1 MKTLKS
7 MKVMRMIFV
16 IGLIFLLASCGE
28 NAKTVT
34 FKDYDGTILKEEL
47 VEHGKSATAPEV
59 PSREG
64 YIFKGWN
71 KIFNNVTENMTV
83 YTVWEIK
90 PSGDISIEILDGEY
104 LGKDIYALDVDNE
117 LFSLSLIGVVKTHE
131 KASWKLYFDIYATN
145 EILSKTVYLDIGDN
159 IFYILIT
166 AEDGN
171 IKLNTIIIR
180 RLPIYTVSF
189 NTQGGSYISPQYIQ
203 EKDFVKD
210 PNSPTKTGYTFDKWD
225 FNFDSPILGDITINA
240 LWTSNKYKITYDTN
254 GGILNNNNIH
264 EVAFGSSYAL
274 REPIRV
280 GYTFDGWYEGS
291 NKFIQQSYWYIARN
305 IELTAKW
312 KANEYMITYDPNG
325 GTLNSNTQKVFYAD
339 GYTLKE
345 PTREGYTFKGWY
357 IDNNKIEDG
366 IWNIASNKTLVAKWE
381 ANKYQINYDISDEL
395 MEQTQIVMYDNQ
407 YELITPKREDF
418 IFIGWYYNNILF
430 TNGIWDLLNDITLTP
445 KWSLENITLSG
456 ETYIYN
462 GEVRSLEIEGKLPE
476 GIEVDYINNDK
487 VNAGDYQV
495 TAKFVDTTGIIEN
508 IESLYAN
515 LVIKILQAPQNVS
528 INNGILSWDEVEGAV
543 SYKVI
548 VNDIEYITTN
558 TYYNFS
564 TVDTINIYVISINE
578 NGQSD
583 KAGIIYAENGKTYI
597 NYGKYPQTVVSDNSL
612 ILALNNLTETNSLGY
627 YEYEG
632 SEYAKLTATPYS
644 SGYKFS
650 DNTTVISGTTYYFKV
665 EPIKWRVISNN
676 DGTIQ
681 LLSEYILEN
690 QYYHPNTD
698 SRTIDGKTI
707 YSNNYEHSC
716 IRGWLNNEF
725 YNKAFGTLDQSAIL
739 TTLVDNSAST
749 TSSSSNSY
757 ASNNTNDKIYLL
769 SYQDNLT
776 YFNDNASRQAK
787 TTDYSRAKGAYM
799 STTTSYYGNSTWWLR
814 SPDSNRLLQRL
825 LRPLRRQHG
834 QQRCGR
840 R

>member
-64 YIFKGWN
+64 Y
-71 KIFNNVTENMTV
+71 
-83 YTVWEIK
+83 
-90 PSGDISIEILDGEY
+90 
-104 LGKDIYALDVDNE
+104 
-117 LFSLSLIGVVKTHE
+117 
-131 KASWKLYFDIYATN
+131 
-145 EILSKTVYLDIGDN
+145 
-159 IFYILIT
+159 
-166 AEDGN
+166 
-171 IKLNTIIIR
+171 
-180 RLPIYTVSF
+180 
-189 NTQGGSYISPQYIQ
+189 
-203 EKDFVKD
+203 
-210 PNSPTKTGYTFDKWD
+210 TFDKWD

-240 LWTSNKYKITYDTN
+240 LWTPNKYK
-254 GGILNNNNIH
+254 
-264 EVAFGSSYAL
+264 
-274 REPIRV
+274 
-280 GYTFDGWYEGS
+280 
-291 NKFIQQSYWYIARN
+291 
-305 IELTAKW
+305 
-312 KANEYMITYDPNG
+312 
-325 GTLNSNTQKVFYAD
+325 
-339 GYTLKE
+339 
-345 PTREGYTFKGWY
+345 
-357 IDNNKIEDG
+357 
-366 IWNIASNKTLVAKWE
+366 
-381 ANKYQINYDISDEL
+381 INYDISDEL

-487 VNAGDYQV
+487 VNVGDYQV

-564 TVDTINIYVISINE
+564 TVDTINIYVISING
-578 NGQSD
+578 NVQSD
-583 KAGIIYAENGKTYI
+583 KAGIIYVENGKTYI

-612 ILALNNLTETNSLGY
+612 ILALNNLTETNSEGY
-627 YEYEG
+627 YKYEG
-632 SEYAKLTATPYS
+632 NEYAKLTATPNS

-650 DNTTVISGTTYYFKV
+650 DNTIVVLGTTYYFKV
-665 EPIKWRVISNN
+665 EPIKWRIISNN

-681 LLSEYILEN
+681 LLSDYILDN
-690 QYYHPNTD
+690 QYYHPNTNT
-698 SRTIDGKTI
+698 RIIGGKTI
-707 YSNNYEHSC
+707 YSNNYEHSY
-716 IRGWLNNEF
+716 IREWLNNSF
-725 YNKAFGTLDQSAIL
+725 YNKAFGTPDQNAIL

-769 SYQDNLT
+769 SYQDSINSNYGFST
-776 YFNDNASRQAK
+776 STSSNNTRYAV
-787 TTDYSRAKGAYM
+787 TTDYVRAKGAYIGT
-799 STTTSYYGNSTWWLR
+799 STNTYGNGLWWLR
-814 SPDSNRLLQRL
+814 SPDSYYSFNAWDGSMSANLVDDAFIGVRPALQIK
-825 LRPLRRQHG
+825 
-834 QQRCGR
+834 
-840 R
+840 